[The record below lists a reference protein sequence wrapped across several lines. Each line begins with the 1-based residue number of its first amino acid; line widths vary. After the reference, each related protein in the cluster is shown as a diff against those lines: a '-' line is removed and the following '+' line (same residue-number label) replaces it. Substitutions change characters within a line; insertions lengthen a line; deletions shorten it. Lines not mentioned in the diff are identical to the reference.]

1 MPGQKNSSYWLDIHK
16 ITLSRM
22 KKMIC
27 AFILVIAGLSAS
39 NVSAQRNDKPNV
51 IIIFIDDM
59 GYGDLSCYGNKQIK
73 TTNMDRLAQQGTKFM
88 QFYVNSPVCSPSRA
102 AMMTGQ
108 YPARNG
114 FFTYLAE
121 RKKNVGNKMPDFL
134 PSSVPTLAKMLH
146 ENGYATGHFGKWHL
160 GGGRDV
166 GEAPL
171 PTEYGFDKS
180 FTSFEGLGDRT
191 LTFDDNLN
199 KQSAQLG
206 RGNIV
211 KAPQNKQTEMY
222 VDSTLAFI
230 RANPKKPFFVNFFPN
245 DVHDPYNPVEGTEKE
260 FTTVTQNAHQQK
272 FLATLKNLDNEIG
285 RLLGELKKMNR
296 LDNTII
302 LLTSDNGPT
311 DWPYYYKDGGE
322 PPCSQGDLRGRK
334 WSLYEGGI
342 RVPFIA
348 VWPGKIPAGKVNT
361 QSVMSV
367 VDFVPTVAALTK
379 TKVPAGY
386 KSDGINAS
394 EILLGK
400 NKKTTNDIYWY
411 YNNNPVGGKKENVA
425 PTLAI
430 RSGKWKLLMQPGGS
444 EKQLYNLDTDHRES
458 KNVVDAEKKISDEL
472 TKKLQRY
479 YDDVVVKNERH

>member
-1 MPGQKNSSYWLDIHK
+1 
-16 ITLSRM
+16 M
-22 KKMIC
+22 KKIIYC
-27 AFILVIAGLSAS
+27 LLLAGVFTHLQ
-39 NVSAQRNDKPNV
+39 VVKAQHTDKPNV
-51 IIIFIDDM
+51 IIMFIDDM
-59 GYGDLSCYGNKQIK
+59 GYGDLSCYGNKQVK
-73 TTNMDRLAQQGTKFM
+73 TTNIDKLAEHGTKFM

-121 RKKNVGNKMPDFL
+121 RKKNIENKMPDFL
-134 PSSVPTLAKMLH
+134 PASVPSLAKMLH
-146 ENGYATGHFGKWHL
+146 ANGYATGHFGKWHL

-166 GEAPL
+166 GDAPL

-206 RGNIV
+206 RGNII
-211 KAPQNKQTEMY
+211 KAPQNKQTEIY
-222 VDSTLAFI
+222 VDSALAFI
-230 RANPKKPFFVNFFPN
+230 KAHKSQPFLVNFFPN
-245 DVHDPYNPVEGTEKE
+245 DVHDPYNPADGTEKQYSS
-260 FTTVTQNAHQQK
+260 VTDNVHQQK
-272 FLATLKNLDNEIG
+272 FLATLKNLDNQIG
-285 RLLGELKKMNR
+285 RLLGELKKMN
-296 LDNTII
+296 LLKNTII

-311 DWPYYYKDGGE
+311 DWPYYYKNGGE

-334 WSLYEGGI
+334 WSFYEGGI

-361 QSVMSV
+361 ESVMSV
-367 VDFVPTVAALTK
+367 VDFVPTIAALTN
-379 TKVPAGY
+379 TKVPANY
-386 KSDGINAS
+386 KSDGVNES
-394 EILLGK
+394 DILLGK
-400 NKKTTNDIYWY
+400 NKKTTNDVYWY

-430 RSGKWKLLMQPGGS
+430 RSGKWKLLMEPGGA
-444 EKQLYNLDTDHRES
+444 EKQLYNMETDHRES
-458 KNVVDAEKKISDEL
+458 KNLVNDEKKIAEQL
-472 TKKLQRY
+472 TAKLQKY

>member
-1 MPGQKNSSYWLDIHK
+1 MRK
-16 ITLSRM
+16 IIYCLLL
-22 KKMIC
+22 IE
-27 AFILVIAGLSAS
+27 AFTHAHVV
-39 NVSAQRNDKPNV
+39 NAQRSGKPNV
-51 IIIFIDDM
+51 IIMFIDDM
-59 GYGDLSCYGNKQIK
+59 GYGDLSCYGNKQVK
-73 TTNMDRLAQQGTKFM
+73 TTNIDKLAEQGTKFM

-121 RKKNVGNKMPDFL
+121 RKKNIENKMPDFL
-134 PSSVPTLAKMLH
+134 PASVPTLAKMLH
-146 ENGYATGHFGKWHL
+146 ANGYATGHFGKWHL

-166 GEAPL
+166 GDAPL

-206 RGNIV
+206 RGNII

-222 VDSTLAFI
+222 VDSALAFI
-230 RANPKKPFFVNFFPN
+230 KAHKSQPFLVNFFPN
-245 DVHDPYNPVEGTEKE
+245 DVHDPYNPAEGTEKQYAS
-260 FTTVTQNAHQQK
+260 VTANVHQQK
-272 FLATLKNLDNEIG
+272 FLATLKNLDNQIG
-285 RLLGELKKMNR
+285 RLLGELKKMD
-296 LDNTII
+296 LLKNTII

-311 DWPYYYKDGGE
+311 DWPYYYKNGGE

-348 VWPGKIPAGKVNT
+348 VWPGKIPAHKVNT
-361 QSVMSV
+361 ESVMSV
-367 VDFVPTVAALTK
+367 VDFVPTIAALTN
-379 TKVPAGY
+379 TKVPVNY
-386 KSDGINAS
+386 KSDGVNES
-394 EILLGK
+394 DVLLGK

-411 YNNNPVGGKKENVA
+411 YNNNPVGGKKENIA

-430 RSGKWKLLMQPGGS
+430 RSGKWKLLMEPGGA
-444 EKQLYNLDTDHRES
+444 EKQLYNMETDHKES
-458 KNVVDAEKKISDEL
+458 KNLVNNETKIADDLSA
-472 TKKLQRY
+472 KLQKY
-479 YDDVVVKNERH
+479 FDDVVGKNERH